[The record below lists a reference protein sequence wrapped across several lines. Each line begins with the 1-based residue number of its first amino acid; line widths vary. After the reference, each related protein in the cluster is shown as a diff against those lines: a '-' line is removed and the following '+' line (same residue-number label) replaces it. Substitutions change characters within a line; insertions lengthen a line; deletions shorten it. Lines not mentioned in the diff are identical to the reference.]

1 MVRKTTMNTQNVLS
15 VSVTRVSQSVSA
27 ARSIGMSFTD
37 RTPGTGMYIL
47 TVCMLTHSRRS
58 VTRCGGIGAMVLTAG
73 AGIMVGGGIVLTML
87 GDTLRVIGA
96 AGMAATGVAGM
107 VVDIGDIIIIGT
119 AVLAGAGAVEA
130 VGLVRLIQT
139 VVRMDKA
146 VTEILLLYVDMVQ
159 APLVLVVLLFGQLVA
174 RLVPPDQLMA
184 GEQAQQDAW

>member
-1 MVRKTTMNTQNVLS
+1 
-15 VSVTRVSQSVSA
+15 
-27 ARSIGMSFTD
+27 
-37 RTPGTGMYIL
+37 MYIL
-47 TVCMLTHSRRS
+47 MACMLMLSRHS
-58 VTRCGGIGAMVLTAG
+58 VILFGGIGVTTLTVG
-73 AGIMVGGGIVLTML
+73 DGTMVGDGIVLTMA
-87 GDTLRVIGA
+87 GDITRVHGA
-96 AGMAATGVAGM
+96 AGMVATGVVGM
-107 VVDIGDIIIIGT
+107 VVAIGDIITIGT

-159 APLVLVVLLFGQLVA
+159 APLVLVVLLFGQLLA

>member
-1 MVRKTTMNTQNVLS
+1 M
-15 VSVTRVSQSVSA
+15 A
-27 ARSIGMSFTD
+27 
-37 RTPGTGMYIL
+37 
-47 TVCMLTHSRRS
+47 CMLMLSRHS
-58 VTRCGGIGAMVLTAG
+58 VILFGGIGVTTLTVG
-73 AGIMVGGGIVLTML
+73 DGTMVGDGIVLTMA
-87 GDTLRVIGA
+87 GDITRVHGA
-96 AGMAATGVAGM
+96 AGMVATGVATGVASM
-107 VVDIGDIIIIGT
+107 AAVAIGDIITTGVV
-119 AVLAGAGAVEA
+119 VLAGAGAVEA